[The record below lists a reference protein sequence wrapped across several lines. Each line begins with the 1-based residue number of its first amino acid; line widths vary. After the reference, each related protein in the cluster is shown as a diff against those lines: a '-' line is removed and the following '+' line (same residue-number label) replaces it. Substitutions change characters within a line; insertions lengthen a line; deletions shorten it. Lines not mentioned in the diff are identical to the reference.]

1 MKFLRIFGDLAG
13 MPIGEINGGAADYS
27 PLQIRLFRA
36 TGVKASDSPRANG
49 KFAPAG
55 RHDNLVFISF
65 R

>member
-27 PLQIRLFRA
+27 PPQTRLFRA
-36 TGVKASDSPRANG
+36 TGVKASAPPRANG

-55 RHDNLVFISF
+55 RHDNLVFILF